1 MSAWSHLDFDQI
13 GDLDAMFIGGCV
25 SNQSGPLRVWGPS
38 GKQPELGTNFAIE
51 RMREMF
57 TRDLTGRKGKKFVY
71 SGNTVSKC
79 GDAMVRTL
87 LHEAANALLTRC
99 TRNSA
104 LKAWA
109 TRIAMMRGKKRAK
122 VALARK
128 QAVIMHRMWLD
139 GSGFRWSDKASAA
152 AD

>member
-71 SGNTVSKC
+71 SGETVPNQWFLAEA
-79 GDAMVRTL
+79 GGTDLRI
-87 LHEAANALLTRC
+87 HEC
-99 TRNSA
+99 
-104 LKAWA
+104 
-109 TRIAMMRGKKRAK
+109 
-122 VALARK
+122 
-128 QAVIMHRMWLD
+128 
-139 GSGFRWSDKASAA
+139 
-152 AD
+152 